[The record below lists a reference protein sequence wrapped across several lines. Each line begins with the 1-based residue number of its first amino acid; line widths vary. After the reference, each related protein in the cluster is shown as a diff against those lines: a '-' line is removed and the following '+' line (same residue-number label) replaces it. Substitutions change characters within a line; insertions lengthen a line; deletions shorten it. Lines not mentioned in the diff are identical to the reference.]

1 MNLENFIQYIAKFS
15 DQSYEGVTR
24 LPFTK
29 ESQQAFLS
37 IMDTMKSL
45 GLEVYSDKYG
55 TIQGHFTGKSEESII
70 IASHYD
76 SVVNG
81 GKYDGMVGVAVGL
94 AVVDYFVSNHIV
106 PKYSIDVLALND
118 EEGVRF
124 NKGFLSSKVV
134 TETLQEVDVFD
145 KETKTPLIDLVA
157 LNLYGSDTISLTT
170 TLKNAK
176 RYIEVHIEQGMILEN
191 NNLDIGLVENIVG
204 INRYFITVKGSSGH
218 AGTTPMEYRSDA
230 LVSATKL
237 ITDLQAI
244 PKKYKDCVFTVGYMN
259 VSPNAINVI
268 PDTVV
273 FSIDTRSPNIEDLK
287 QIEKD
292 IKQICNQNSNHSISI
307 QRTTNIKPISLL
319 NEQTTELKKSIENCS
334 ISYMPI
340 NSGAGHDSQIFSEF
354 MPTSMLFVPSH
365 LGYSHRPDEYT
376 DIKYIEKS
384 VEILCDFLK

>member
-1 MNLENFIQYIAKFS
+1 MI
-15 DQSYEGVTR
+15 
-24 LPFTK
+24 
-29 ESQQAFLS
+29 
-37 IMDTMKSL
+37 
-45 GLEVYSDKYG
+45 
-55 TIQGHFTGKSEESII
+55 
-70 IASHYD
+70 
-76 SVVNG
+76 
-81 GKYDGMVGVAVGL
+81 
-94 AVVDYFVSNHIV
+94 
-106 PKYSIDVLALND
+106 
-118 EEGVRF
+118 
-124 NKGFLSSKVV
+124 
-134 TETLQEVDVFD
+134 
-145 KETKTPLIDLVA
+145 KETNTPLIDLVA

-204 INRYFITVKGSSGH
+204 INRYFITVKGSSEH